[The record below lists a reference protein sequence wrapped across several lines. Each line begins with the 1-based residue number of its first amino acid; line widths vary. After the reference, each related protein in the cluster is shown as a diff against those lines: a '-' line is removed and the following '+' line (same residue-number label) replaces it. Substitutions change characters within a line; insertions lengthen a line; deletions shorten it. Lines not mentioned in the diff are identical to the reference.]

1 MNRKSLYFMKMVRIA
16 RDAGNGERAQLPVR
30 PRIDRRFYPRR
41 RALARERKSRPRW
54 KPLRQRPRDLKA
66 AQHYFLL

>member
-1 MNRKSLYFMKMVRIA
+1 MKSRKSLYFMKMVRIA

-41 RALARERKSRPRW
+41 RALARE
-54 KPLRQRPRDLKA
+54 
-66 AQHYFLL
+66 